1 MAKNRGTLFC
11 DDDFLDLT
19 REKMEEMKDEISSLT
34 SEELDENSTDSLAI
48 IFSSKYTPSQIE
60 LHDVIKEDVGQV
72 EKEVQNRSGIPS
84 PGRGTPTRKYERL
97 EVKLQ
102 FNGDQELF
110 RYKPSS
116 YNFNPPLYDKLRSSE
131 VVRYFDYR
139 TKNRD
144 AEEVGE
150 ELRSD
155 IEGWKDDVQSWVENL
170 NSDIRQMRETAEIKA
185 RSAIERRRG
194 EVETKTEV
202 LDDLGVDTGG
212 SEDQGFVI
220 PEKKRSIELPKPNDS
235 NSPSIIPDNHYLEIL
250 SLIDDLGV
258 NIERSADTVRDL
270 DEESLRDIFL
280 IGINSH
286 YAGIAQGESFNRS
299 GKTDILLPYE
309 NQNLFVA
316 ECKFW
321 SGQAGFADAMD
332 QLLGNL
338 TVRDSQ
344 ACLMIFSDR
353 ANFEWVREKAE
364 EGAKKH
370 EQFETEL
377 PDYDDHDVYRFKSD
391 AGTPVKVAVKV
402 FNLQ

>member
-1 MAKNRGTLFC
+1 MVRNRGTLFC
-11 DDDFLDLT
+11 DHDFLDLK

-34 SEELDENSTDSLAI
+34 SEELNENSTDSLSI
-48 IFSSKYTPSQIE
+48 IFSSKYTPSQIH
-60 LHDVIKEDVGQV
+60 LYDVIKEDVGQV
-72 EKEVQNRSGIPS
+72 EKEVENRSGIPS
-84 PGRGTPTRKYERL
+84 LGRGTPTRKYERL

-102 FNGDQELF
+102 FDGDKELF

-116 YNFNPPLYDKLRSSE
+116 YNFNPPLYDNLGSSE
-131 VVRYFDYR
+131 VVKYFDYR
-139 TKNRD
+139 TGNRD

-155 IEGWKDDVQSWVENL
+155 IESWKKDVRSWVENL
-170 NSDIRQMRETAEIKA
+170 NSDIRQMREKAETKA
-185 RSAIERRRG
+185 RSAIERRQG

-202 LDDLGVDTGG
+202 LDELGVETEGSGG
-212 SEDQGFVI
+212 QGFVV
-220 PEKKRSIELPKPNDS
+220 PDKKRSIELPKPADS
-235 NSPSIIPDNHYLEIL
+235 SSPSIIPDNHYLEIL

-258 NIERSADTVRDL
+258 NIEQSADTVRDL

-309 NQNLFVA
+309 NRNLFVA

-321 SGQAGFADAMD
+321 SGQAQFIDAMD

-338 TVRDSQ
+338 TVRDSH
-344 ACLMIFSDR
+344 ACLMMFSR
-353 ANFEWVREKAE
+353 RSRFNEIQEKARE
-364 EGAKKH
+364 AAKSH
-370 EQFETEL
+370 ERFETEL
-377 PDYDDHDVYRFKSD
+377 PDHNDHDVFRFQIDS
-391 AGTPVKVAVKV
+391 GTPVQVAVKV
-402 FNLQ
+402 FDLQ